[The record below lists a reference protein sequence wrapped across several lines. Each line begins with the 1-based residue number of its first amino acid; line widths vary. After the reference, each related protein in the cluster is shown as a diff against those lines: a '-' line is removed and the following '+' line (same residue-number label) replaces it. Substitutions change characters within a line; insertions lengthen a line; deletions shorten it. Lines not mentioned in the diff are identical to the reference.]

1 MNNSL
6 DNLVVVVVVVT
17 VVYAYDKFVDEQKLG
32 WINFCFVVVVVVVTV
47 VYAYDKFVDEQ
58 KLGWINFCFVVV
70 VVHYVN
76 VKFVMYKHPDDLIVV
91 KINC

>member
-32 WINFCFVVVVVVVTV
+32 
-47 VYAYDKFVDEQ
+47 
-58 KLGWINFCFVVV
+58 
-70 VVHYVN
+70 
-76 VKFVMYKHPDDLIVV
+76 
-91 KINC
+91 